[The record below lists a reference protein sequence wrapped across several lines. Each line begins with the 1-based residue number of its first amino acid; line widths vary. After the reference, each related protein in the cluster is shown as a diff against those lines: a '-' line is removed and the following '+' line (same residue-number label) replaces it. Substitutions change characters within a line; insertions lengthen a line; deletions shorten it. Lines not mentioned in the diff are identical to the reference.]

1 MNSVEKLYVGKN
13 KASIV
18 NLLRH
23 KYKGDMELSYLKET
37 ENPISYCIYCNEK
50 SEFISI
56 FKGYKKICNSHNCS
70 RKYFLDKNREANL
83 RKISRNK
90 ISVKCNVCEEIEIEI
105 SNRNLYKS
113 NVCDS
118 KYCQRNKDRLFILEK
133 KIIKDFDYENLSY
146 LNNLIYSLMIE
157 YQEIKKVN
165 RILYKNFLINGI
177 ESSSK
182 YLNHPVIKD
191 LLVDNFN
198 PNHFEKTRDNLY
210 FINLNR
216 KNKEDILKKIY
227 NDKFDEYN
235 KKYYPENFSI
245 CTICTKEY
253 KRYNIYGISKHKS
266 EKTCSMECY
275 RKNFKSYMT
284 QERKEKQS
292 NSIKNTIRK
301 GLFTPN
307 VFNSNTRKNIELKN
321 DLVSIKFRSSWE
333 LLFYVMNDCYEYE
346 KLRITYVYDKK
357 ERIYLVD
364 FINHRDKIAIE
375 IKPKNKKN
383 DTKNKLKN
391 DSLIKWCEINNY
403 EMHIITEEDLK
414 KHDYELFREKIKNNQ
429 YSIDDKIIERI
440 NKLIN

>member
-1 MNSVEKLYVGKN
+1 MKTIEKLYVGKN
-13 KASIV
+13 KSSIV
-18 NLLRH
+18 NLLRY

-56 FKGYKKICNSHNCS
+56 FKGYKEICNSHDCS
-70 RKYFLDKNREANL
+70 RKYFLDKNKEANL
-83 RKISRNK
+83 RKTNRNK
-90 ISVKCNVCEEIEIEI
+90 ILVRCNVCERIEIKI
-105 SNRNLYKS
+105 SNRNLHKS
-113 NVCDS
+113 NICDS
-118 KYCQRNKDRLFILEK
+118 EYCQRNKNRPFILEK
-133 KIIKDFDYENLSY
+133 KIIKNFDYKNLSY

-157 YQEIKKVN
+157 YREVKKVN
-165 RILYKNFLINGI
+165 RILYKNFLVNGI

-182 YLNHPVIKD
+182 YLNSPGIKD
-191 LLVDNFN
+191 LLADNFN
-198 PNHFEKTRDNLY
+198 PGNFEKTRDNLY

-227 NDKFDEYN
+227 KNKFDEYN
-235 KKYYPENFSI
+235 KKYYPEFFSI
-245 CTICTKEY
+245 CTICNKEY
-253 KRYNIYGISKHKS
+253 KRHNIYRINKHKS
-266 EKTCSMECY
+266 EKTCSLACY

-284 QERKEKQS
+284 PERKEKQS
-292 NSIKNTIRK
+292 NSMKDIIQK

-321 DLVSIKFRSSWE
+321 GSFIIKFRSSWE
-333 LLFYVMNDCYEYE
+333 LLFYIMNDCYEYE
-346 KLRITYVYDKK
+346 KLRIPYIYDKK

-364 FINHRDKIAIE
+364 FINDRDKIAIE

-383 DTKNKLKN
+383 DIKNKLKN

-403 EMHIITEEDLK
+403 EMHTVTEEDLK
-414 KHDYELFREKIKNNQ
+414 KYDYELFKEKVKNNQ
-429 YSIDDKIIERI
+429 YLIDDKIIERI